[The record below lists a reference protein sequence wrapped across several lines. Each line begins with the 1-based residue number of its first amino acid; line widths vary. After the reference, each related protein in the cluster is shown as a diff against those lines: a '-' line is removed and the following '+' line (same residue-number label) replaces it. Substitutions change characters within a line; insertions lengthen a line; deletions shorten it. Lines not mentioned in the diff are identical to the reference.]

1 MTRPLKLIEELNYMV
16 NRQFETPEF
25 VHFLSVP
32 LTRERARFFT
42 IEGAHYIKNRR
53 DCWGYVQGAA
63 PLDVKS
69 IIWKHEEDEL
79 INDPRCNTDHYTLTV
94 RTAEALG
101 LTREEIERMGPFPL
115 GRAALYAWIHLAK
128 DRSWLEAFTAS
139 AILERRNNGKIVTGG
154 SLSARIGKKWVE
166 ELGFRWE
173 DMPDI
178 NVHKDADEA
187 HSDLMEEIFNRH
199 VKTSLDEEAVLR
211 GARESLEIDRA
222 YRGGLADAME
232 KID

>member
-1 MTRPLKLIEELNYMV
+1 MDKPVKLIEDLNVMV

-25 VHFLSVP
+25 VRFLSLP

-42 IEGAHYIKNRR
+42 VEGAHYIKNRR

-69 IIWKHEEDEL
+69 IVWKHEEDEL
-79 INDPRCNTDHYTLTV
+79 INDPRCNSDHYTLTV
-94 RTAEALG
+94 RTAESLG
-101 LTREEIERMGPFPL
+101 LTREEVERAEPFPL
-115 GRAALYAWIHLAK
+115 GRAALYAWIHIAK
-128 DRSWLEAFTAS
+128 NSSWLEAFTAS
-139 AILERRNNGKIVTGG
+139 AILERRNNGKIVQGG

-178 NVHKDADEA
+178 DVHKDADEA
-187 HSDLMEEIFNRH
+187 HSDLMEEIFNRY
-199 VKTSLDEEAVLR
+199 VKSARDEQAVLS
-211 GARESLEIDRA
+211 GARQSLEIDRA
-222 YRGGLADAME
+222 YRGGLADAMA
-232 KID
+232 KIT

>member
-1 MTRPLKLIEELNYMV
+1 MSKPVKLIEELNRMV
-16 NRQFETPEF
+16 NAQFEAPEF
-25 VHFLSVP
+25 AHFLSVP

-42 IEGAHYIKNRR
+42 VEGAHYIKNRR
-53 DCWGYVQGAA
+53 DCWGYVQGGA

-94 RTAEALG
+94 RTAESLG
-101 LTREEIERMGPFPL
+101 LTREEVERAEPFPAA
-115 GRAALYAWIHLAK
+115 RAALYAWILLAK
-128 DRSWLEAFTAS
+128 DRPWLEAFTAS
-139 AILERRNNGKIVTGG
+139 AVLERRNNGKIVAGG

-178 NVHKDADEA
+178 DVHKDADEA
-187 HSDLMEEIFNRH
+187 HSDLMEMVFDRH
-199 VKTSLDEEAVLR
+199 VKSAADEQAALR

-222 YRGGLADAME
+222 YRGALADAME
-232 KID
+232 KIS

>member
-1 MTRPLKLIEELNYMV
+1 LKLIEELNRMV
-16 NRQFETPEF
+16 IRQFETPEF
-25 VHFLSVP
+25 VRFLGLP

-42 IEGAHYIKNRR
+42 IEGAHYVKNRR

-63 PLDVKS
+63 PLEVKS

-79 INDPRCNTDHYTLTV
+79 INDPRCGTDHYTLTV
-94 RTAEALG
+94 RTAESLG
-101 LTREEIERMGPFPL
+101 LTREQVDGAEPFPL

-128 DRSWLEAFTAS
+128 GSSWLETFTAS
-139 AILERRNNGKIVTGG
+139 AILERRNNGKIVPGG

-178 NVHKDADEA
+178 DVHKDADEA
-187 HSDLMEEIFNRH
+187 HSDLMETIFDRH
-199 VKTSLDEEAVLR
+199 VKDARDEQAVLS

-222 YRGGLADAME
+222 YRGALADAMA
-232 KID
+232 KIS

>member
-1 MTRPLKLIEELNYMV
+1 MTKPVKLIEELNRMV

-25 VHFLSVP
+25 VRFLSVR

-42 IEGAHYIKNRR
+42 VEGAHYIKNRR
-53 DCWGYVQGAA
+53 DCWGYVQGGA

-79 INDPRCNTDHYTLTV
+79 INDPRCGTDHYTLTV
-94 RTAEALG
+94 RTAESLG
-101 LTREEIERMGPFPL
+101 LTRAEVDGAAPFPL
-115 GRAALYAWIHLAK
+115 GRAVLYAWIHLAK
-128 DRSWLEAFTAS
+128 GSSWLEAFTAS
-139 AILERRNNGKIVTGG
+139 AILERRNNGKIVSGG

-178 NVHKDADEA
+178 NVHKDADEE
-187 HSDLMEEIFNRH
+187 HSDLMEMIFDRH
-199 VKTSLDEEAVLR
+199 ANTARDEQAVLR

-222 YRGGLADAME
+222 YRGALADAMA
-232 KID
+232 KI

>member
-1 MTRPLKLIEELNYMV
+1 MSKPVKLMEELNRMV

-25 VHFLSVP
+25 VRFLGGR
-32 LTRERARFFT
+32 LNRERARFFT
-42 IEGAHYIKNRR
+42 VEGAHYVKNRR

-69 IIWKHEEDEL
+69 VIWKHEEDEL
-79 INDPRCNTDHYTLTV
+79 INDPRCGSDHYTLSV

-101 LTREEIERMGPFPL
+101 LTRADVERSEPFPL
-115 GRAALYAWIHLAK
+115 GRAALYAWILLAK

-139 AILERRNNGKIVTGG
+139 AILERRNNGKIVAGG

-173 DMPDI
+173 DMPAI
-178 NVHKDADEA
+178 NGHKDADEA
-187 HSDLMEEIFNRH
+187 HSDLMEMIFDRH
-199 VKTSLDEEAVLR
+199 VKNGREEQAVLR

-222 YRGGLADAME
+222 YRGALADAMA
-232 KID
+232 KIA